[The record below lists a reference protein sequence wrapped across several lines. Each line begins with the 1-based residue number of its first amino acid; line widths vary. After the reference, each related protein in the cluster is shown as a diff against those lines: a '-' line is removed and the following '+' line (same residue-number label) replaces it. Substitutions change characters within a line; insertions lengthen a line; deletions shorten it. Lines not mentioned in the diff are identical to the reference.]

1 PEKKKRW
8 RTINLKNFRLLAQ
21 YFKLSREANF
31 KGGQAMPVE
40 LIDVAGKLLQIKIR
54 GMLKKA
60 DHERIMQVAKE
71 AIAREGKVRALAILD
86 GFEGWE
92 RHGDWGDVSFM
103 MQEGQQIEK
112 MAIVADEKWRDDAL
126 AFTAKG
132 FRPTAIE
139 FFPASR
145 INEARIWLNA

>member
-1 PEKKKRW
+1 
-8 RTINLKNFRLLAQ
+8 
-21 YFKLSREANF
+21 
-31 KGGQAMPVE
+31 MPVE
-40 LIDVAGKLLQIKIR
+40 IIDASGKLLQIKVR

-60 DHERIMQVAKE
+60 DYDRIIQIAKQ
-71 AIAREGKVRALAILD
+71 AIAREGKVRALAIVE

-92 RHGDWGDVSFM
+92 RHEDWGDVSFM
-103 MQEGQQIEK
+103 MEQGQNIEK
-112 MAIVADEKWRDDAL
+112 MAIVGDEKWRDDAF

-145 INEARIWLNA
+145 LTEARVWLNT